1 MATEPEICAGNC
13 RKHKPGTI
21 PSYSWKKFRELRKE
35 NISLLYCIAGIFPAI
50 VVIIT
55 RPVNNVASSVTY
67 PLAPAQG
74 AVEVPVSPHVPLPK
88 VGEPLWDLLRGD
100 LLQPEDTKPGH
111 NDAEDVHQGQR

>member
-1 MATEPEICAGNC
+1 M
-13 RKHKPGTI
+13 
-21 PSYSWKKFRELRKE
+21 
-35 NISLLYCIAGIFPAI
+35 
-50 VVIIT
+50 
-55 RPVNNVASSVTY
+55 ASSVTY

-111 NDAEDVHQGQR
+111 NDAEDVHQGQGQAETKLQVTLQTILMRCSGKSFRLVVQITKRFCSFSKCTQIFACFLTWLRLGQ